1 MEYQENIGDS
11 MKWRLKEQIDKNGD
25 TLEEL
30 ANYLEITYQTLSK
43 KMNEHVDFSRTEI
56 KKIKSRYNL
65 TAEQIDYIFFTD

>member
-43 KMNEHVDFSRTEI
+43 KMNEHVDFTRTEI

-65 TAEQIDYIFFTD
+65 TAEQIEYIFFTD

>member
-1 MEYQENIGDS
+1 

-43 KMNEHVDFSRTEI
+43 KMNEHVDFTRTEI

-65 TAEQIDYIFFTD
+65 TAEQIEYIFFTD

>member
-1 MEYQENIGDS
+1 MEYQENIGDN

-43 KMNEHVDFSRTEI
+43 KMNEHVDFTRTEI

-65 TAEQIDYIFFTD
+65 TAEQIEYIFFTD